1 MRLEV
6 VIDGNLTALMAD
18 EVRAGERAVSA
29 AMRSAG
35 ASLKAA
41 WRGQITGAGL
51 GNRLANTIRNK
62 TYPEG
67 QPSMGAAALIYSRAS
82 KVVGAHDAGPLIR
95 SKHGFWLAIPTK
107 AAGRGERGA
116 RITPG
121 QWEQRTGRRLR
132 FIYRRGKP
140 GLLVDDGTKA
150 PGNVMVRKRRMVAG
164 RRDYYLS
171 EPTTFRNRLVPIFI
185 LVPQVRLRKR
195 LDLNS
200 AALAAHAALPSQI
213 IAHWRGAR

>member
-29 AMRSAG
+29 AMRSTG

-67 QPSMGAAALIYSRAS
+67 QPSLNAATLIYSRAPDIVS
-82 KVVGAHDAGPLIR
+82 AHDSGAVIR
-95 SKHGFWLAIPTK
+95 ASRGIFLAIPTE
-107 AAGRGERGA
+107 AAGRGPHGA
-116 RITPG
+116 RLTPG
-121 QWEQRTGRRLR
+121 EWQFKHGIRLR
-132 FIYRRGKP
+132 FVRTHSGRAMLVADDARMNSRGVAVK
-140 GLLVDDGTKA
+140 GR
-150 PGNVMVRKRRMVAG
+150 RKRRPDGIRIGEV
-164 RRDYYLS
+164 S
-171 EPTTFRNRLVPIFI
+171 VPIFI
-185 LVPQVRLRKR
+185 LVPQVKLRKR